1 MWQCVI
7 RLAYPLQVALVL
19 ARLRTFLATLFLKVQ
34 CKDQQSFISVVEVVV
49 LLLTS
54 GIVDGAL
61 GLGGG
66 AS

>member
-1 MWQCVI
+1 M
-7 RLAYPLQVALVL
+7 L

-34 CKDQQSFISVVEVVV
+34 CKDQQSFISVVVVVV